1 MEAVQAVDDVD
12 ARIGQRQGLRDTA
25 ARDRQ
30 HAGRELW
37 YYAEALYLDDGATVD
52 DLREAVETLAD
63 AERTA
68 RQVLGGAHPDAV
80 GIESSLRNARE
91 ALCARTE

>member
-1 MEAVQAVDDVD
+1 V
-12 ARIGQRQGLRDTA
+12 ARRVLNEGQDLLITMPWA
-25 ARDRQ
+25 YAR
-30 HAGRELW
+30 
-37 YYAEALYLDDGATVD
+37 ALYLDPVATLD

-80 GIESSLRNARE
+80 GIESSLRNAR
-91 ALCARTE
+91 ALLRAHESPPGGA

>member
-1 MEAVQAVDDVD
+1 MD
-12 ARIGQRQGLRDTA
+12 A
-25 ARDRQ
+25 
-30 HAGRELW
+30 
-37 YYAEALYLDDGATVD
+37 GASLD

-63 AERTA
+63 AKRAA

>member
-1 MEAVQAVDDVD
+1 M
-12 ARIGQRQGLRDTA
+12 RLG
-25 ARDRQ
+25 
-30 HAGRELW
+30 
-37 YYAEALYLDDGATVD
+37 YAMALYFNPDAKLD

-80 GIESSLRNARE
+80 GIESSLRNAR
-91 ALCARTE
+91 ALLRAHESPPGGA